1 MLGTMGFDPARSFWI
16 ANEWY
21 WRITEGATTLTAE
34 AALRDFARPLLRLLG
49 RETDVALEG
58 DKLIVTLGEQ
68 HTTIALAKQVSDRV
82 AINHLVSDLNR
93 ALAAAAVERAFAIA
107 VPRRYELCGVVLE
120 LAELDRLYGDP
131 QLLVPSTRRS
141 WNG

>member
-1 MLGTMGFDPARSFWI
+1 MGFDPARTFWI

-34 AALRDFARPLLRLLG
+34 TAARDFVRPLLRLLG
-49 RETDVALEG
+49 RDVEVAVDAAGLV
-58 DKLIVTLGEQ
+58 VTLAERA
-68 HTTIALAKQVSDRV
+68 TPVLLATQVNDRV
-82 AINHLVSDLNR
+82 AINHLISDLNKIV
-93 ALAAAAVERAFAIA
+93 ATAGVERAFAIV
-107 VPRRYELCGVVLE
+107 VPRRYELCGVMLE

-141 WNG
+141 WIG